1 MTDVARKTAIKVL
14 AALPLKA
21 MVPWLLFAM
30 VLYAIVMVLGGA
42 NGTDSDTAILDV
54 ALASVG
60 APPVVQA
67 FVYIS
72 IGAMAKETMTDYSI
86 ATLRTL
92 GAWKGDIYI
101 LTDNPSCFS
110 SSIKTYDVKPV
121 VVPRSMSKNI
131 MEIKALKARVYEF
144 LPIEVTSVMYLD
156 VDIVVQKP
164 VGHFLVNVGNSLKKL
179 GGLFDLGAFPD
190 AQGHYFGFCSGCEK
204 WHTGVLFLRRYDG
217 QSCLKEW
224 GKLITSGEFDTDQ
237 ESLDAA
243 ESRRMCEHMLTLA
256 PSYLLFAKDYVA
268 MALTSGHTF
277 VHITAAGRL
286 ETQGYF
292 YKNIVVPSLRGDSGV
307 LDREVDKDKE
317 CNSGKH
323 K

>member
-1 MTDVARKTAIKVL
+1 MTDVARKAAMKVV

-21 MVPWLLFAM
+21 MIPWVLFAM
-30 VLYAIVMVLGGA
+30 VLYAIVMLLGGA
-42 NGTDSDTAILDV
+42 NGSDSDTAILDV
-54 ALASVG
+54 ALSTAGDPS
-60 APPVVQA
+60 VVQA

-92 GAWKGDIYI
+92 GGWKGDIYI

-110 SSIKTYDVKPV
+110 STIKAYDVKPV
-121 VVPRSMSKNI
+121 KVPASMSKNI
-131 MEIKALKARVYEF
+131 MEIKSLKARMYEF

-156 VDIVVQKP
+156 VDIVLQKP
-164 VGHFLVNVGNSLKKL
+164 VGHFLMDVGNSLKKMR
-179 GGLFDLGAFPD
+179 GTFDIGAFPD

-204 WHTGVLFLRRYDG
+204 WHTGVLFMRRYNG
-217 QSCLKEW
+217 QSCLKDW

-243 ESRRMCEHMLTLA
+243 ESRGMCKHTLTLA

-292 YKNIVVPSLRGDSGV
+292 YKNIVVPSLRGKSGIA
-307 LDREVDKDKE
+307 EMEIDKDKE
-317 CNSGKH
+317 CTAGKR